1 MRHGL
6 KLLTVWLLVTTAVFL
21 GFKAWERQ
29 QAATRFELQGE
40 SVVLRRGADGHYH
53 WPGRLQGR
61 PVDFLVD
68 TGATQSAVS
77 TALARTLDLP
87 QQGTVTLQTAG
98 GPVQGRVVLADLE
111 LDGGLAVQRLRLV
124 ALDGLGG
131 RPGGAGQ
138 GAVAIVGMDVLGRLR
153 WEQSDGRLRIDLRR
167 R

>member
-21 GFKAWERQ
+21 GFKTWEHR

-61 PVDFLVD
+61 AVDFLVD

-77 TALARTLDLP
+77 TTLARSLGLP
-87 QQGTVTLQTAG
+87 EQGTVTLQTAG
-98 GPVQGRVVLADLE
+98 GPVQGRVVLADLD
-111 LDGGLAVQRLRLV
+111 LDGGLAVQRLRLI
-124 ALDGLGG
+124 ALDGLGE
-131 RPGGAGQ
+131 R
-138 GAVAIVGMDVLGRLR
+138 GAVAILGMDVLGRLR
-153 WEQSDGRLRIDLRR
+153 WEQSEGRLRIDLRR